1 LGPNRIVNSDGRLR
15 QVTIHDLLAIILES
29 AISAELF
36 LFAAFLLTTHKSAP
50 AHYLLAA
57 LSAVMALMLVGN
69 LVIGTAHWRAIG
81 DLVLALDLSAP
92 PLVYLYVRQIR
103 QGADPIR
110 PAHLVHALPGVF
122 GIGAWKLGFLSTMDI
137 YVIAC
142 WALYIAAAAYFLVR
156 DHACYEPAKLKR
168 FVVGLLIVLAVIW
181 ALRVVMAL
189 QATQGKLFLDGLPY
203 ILVLSAIFIVTC
215 GLLLISLRY
224 PNLLSIPGSHVKYA
238 NTRLPT
244 TGADEIQR
252 AFDTMMRESKPYL
265 DPDLTLA
272 ELAQRL
278 GVLPRNVSQ
287 LVNGRFGINVSSYLN
302 QLRVEEAARL
312 LEELPDKPIKAVM
325 FESGFK
331 SKSVFNRE
339 FQRRKCASPTD
350 FRIAR
355 KGSSVGP

>member
-1 LGPNRIVNSDGRLR
+1 
-15 QVTIHDLLAIILES
+15 
-29 AISAELF
+29 
-36 LFAAFLLTTHKSAP
+36 
-50 AHYLLAA
+50 
-57 LSAVMALMLVGN
+57 M
-69 LVIGTAHWRAIG
+69 
-81 DLVLALDLSAP
+81 
-92 PLVYLYVRQIR
+92 
-103 QGADPIR
+103 
-110 PAHLVHALPGVF
+110 
-122 GIGAWKLGFLSTMDI
+122 
-137 YVIAC
+137 
-142 WALYIAAAAYFLVR
+142 
-156 DHACYEPAKLKR
+156 
-168 FVVGLLIVLAVIW
+168 
-181 ALRVVMAL
+181 
-189 QATQGKLFLDGLPY
+189 FLDGLPY

-224 PNLLSIPGSHVKYA
+224 PNLLGIPGLHVKYA

-272 ELAQRL
+272 ELAQIL

-339 FQRRKCASPTD
+339 FQHRKCASPTD
-350 FRIAR
+350 FRNTR
-355 KGSSVGP
+355 KGSSVRP